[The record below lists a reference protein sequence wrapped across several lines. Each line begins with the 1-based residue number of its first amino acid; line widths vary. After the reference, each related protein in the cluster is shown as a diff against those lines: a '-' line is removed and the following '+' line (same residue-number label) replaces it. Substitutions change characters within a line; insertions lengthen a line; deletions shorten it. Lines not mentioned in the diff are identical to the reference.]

1 VRQVLKFPDVF
12 LFCLIP
18 SCCVTS
24 HHDNINYP
32 DYGTP
37 AKFVSDK
44 FKQINKEYLKK
55 FRSRNRQ
62 NRFDSPLN
70 PDNCFFR

>member
-1 VRQVLKFPDVF
+1 VLKFPDVF

-18 SCCVTS
+18 SCCVTC
-24 HHDNINYP
+24 HHENINCP
-32 DYGTP
+32 DSGTP

-55 FRSRNRQ
+55 VPFKKRTESI
-62 NRFDSPLN
+62 RFTP
-70 PDNCFFR
+70 